1 MLRSS
6 GAPTPTALALDG
18 RRRPITHGE
27 QNEATNW
34 ARRCAVPLAG
44 SELKAFL
51 EEPRLAHFATTGADG
66 APRVRPIW
74 FCYAHQAFW
83 FTTRL
88 EARHTGADIVAGSP
102 VAVSIASDDRPFR
115 GVIAYGRPGVWEKD
129 IRTWLERI
137 STRYGEAEGRRWL
150 VGALKEPDRVVLRLV
165 PDKVVAWHYGKGDY
179 RRLQNKESLR
189 VTLP

>member
-1 MLRSS
+1 M
-6 GAPTPTALALDG
+6 
-18 RRRPITHGE
+18 
-27 QNEATNW
+27 
-34 ARRCAVPLAG
+34 PLAG

-88 EARHTGADIVAGSP
+88 EARRTGADIAAGSP

-115 GVIAYGRPGVWEKD
+115 GVIAYGRPEVWEKD
-129 IRTWLERI
+129 VRTWLERI

-150 VGALKEPDRVVLRLV
+150 AGALKEPDRVVLRLL